1 MKRLFVFLAFTMLVS
16 IIKAQCLYEINSHV
30 GSNTEKI
37 NTSIIDSITY
47 EISDDS
53 YNQIIWMNG
62 NKSSAAISP
71 NDSICFNER
80 YELYPIISDGIETGL
95 VTNNGNYGFI
105 SNKLEDC
112 DDCRMVVISNND
124 NSDNLIIFA
133 DSLGFIRYIKIGD
146 NNFSIIYGKSDF
158 LVYVNE
164 NLLKRGSYE
173 DLHIED
179 YYTSSIENKDN
190 LSTRKV
196 CAFLCAM
203 FDYIGESYNSDVLRT
218 FSKELFNGR
227 FIAES
232 ERNSKTINTYNI
244 RRFKSGNIKSYIDFL
259 QFYLEQMQK
268 LARFI
273 VFGNTEI
280 ETLSPLKRKI
290 NNYELGCKV
299 TYGTNGMLG
308 DVFVRDHN
316 ISIILKKSTSE
327 KVVRTETRT
336 SASSTDN
343 TYYMPFDN
351 LDLDTKYK
359 FFPRLDAYFWM
370 PDKPERLSV
379 WEIGTEY
386 KFPPFLFLSMGAS
399 KEGESKSFK
408 VGHPACSIEEA
419 YAITDKSATVDCHFS
434 DLPEGANCYIEVS
447 SSESGILEYS
457 CSAIEG
463 VQSIQLSGLKP
474 ITTYVCQP
482 IVEFNG
488 VEYKDGNSI
497 KFTTEMPDISGAWNC
512 TEEWYYA
519 WDKQYEHPQYKTYSI
534 VLNEDGTIIKDGK
547 SDYVK
552 SSWGYTKEGNLK
564 IAVTEMATN
573 SYIGGFDLSC
583 TADNANNPKK
593 FTGVYNNW
601 SYNDVVGYVGRG
613 GNSVVLSR

>member
-16 IIKAQCLYEINSHV
+16 IVKAQSLYEINSHV

-71 NDSICFNER
+71 KDSVCFNER
-80 YELYPIISDGIETGL
+80 YELYPIISEDIETGL
-95 VTNNGNYGFI
+95 VTNNGNYSFI

-112 DDCRMVVISNND
+112 DDCRMIVISDSANND
-124 NSDNLIIFA
+124 DLIIFA
-133 DSLGFIRYIKIGD
+133 DSLGFIRYIKSGD
-146 NNFSIIYGKSDF
+146 NDFSIIYGKNDF

-179 YYTSSIENKDN
+179 YYASSIENKDN
-190 LSTRKV
+190 LSIRKV

-203 FDYIGESYNSDVLRT
+203 FDFIGESHNSSVLRT

-227 FIAES
+227 FITES
-232 ERNSKTINTYNI
+232 ERNSKTIKTYNI
-244 RRFKSGNIKSYIDFL
+244 KRFKSGYIKNYLDFL
-259 QFYLEQMQK
+259 QICLETMQK
-268 LARFI
+268 IARFI

-280 ETLSPLKRKI
+280 ETLSPQKRKI

-299 TYGTNGMLG
+299 TYGANGMLG
-308 DVFVRDHN
+308 DVFVRDYN
-316 ISIILKKSTSE
+316 ISIVLKKSTSE

-351 LDLDTKYK
+351 LNLDTKYK

-434 DLPEGANCYIEVS
+434 DLPEGSACYVRVS
-447 SSESGILEYS
+447 CNDGGIQRVS
-457 CSAIEG
+457 CSATEG
-463 VQSIQLSGLKP
+463 KQSVQLSGLIP
-474 ITTYVCQP
+474 NTMYICQP
-482 IVEFNG
+482 IVEFHG
-488 VEYKDGNSI
+488 KEYPADNTI
-497 KFTTEMPDISGAWNC
+497 DFTTDLPDISGTWTCKETHYKFNNANYP
-512 TEEWYYA
+512 YYT
-519 WDKQYEHPQYKTYSI
+519 TYTI
-534 VLNEDGTIIKDGK
+534 TLNEDGSVSWSNSSKIISGSWTFSKNGNVELEIMDVATQTANSGK
-547 SDYVK
+547 KWRGNVDSLDNPQK
-552 SSWGYTKEGNLK
+552 ITGYTNRWNYNQNGFFDGD
-564 IAVTEMATN
+564 AVEFEMT
-573 SYIGGFDLSC
+573 
-583 TADNANNPKK
+583 
-593 FTGVYNNW
+593 
-601 SYNDVVGYVGRG
+601 R
-613 GNSVVLSR
+613 

>member
-16 IIKAQCLYEINSHV
+16 IVKAQSLYEINSHV

-95 VTNNGNYGFI
+95 VTNNGNYSFI

-124 NSDNLIIFA
+124 NSDNLVIFA

-218 FSKELFNGR
+218 FSKELFTGR

-244 RRFKSGNIKSYIDFL
+244 RRFKSGNIKDYIDFL

-408 VGHPACSIEEA
+408 IGHPACSIEEA

-434 DLPEGANCYIEVS
+434 DLPEGSACYVRVS
-447 SSESGILEYS
+447 CNDGGIQRVS
-457 CSAIEG
+457 CSATEG
-463 VQSIQLSGLKP
+463 KQSVQLSGLIP
-474 ITTYVCQP
+474 NTMYICQP
-482 IVEFNG
+482 IVEFHG
-488 VEYKDGNSI
+488 KEYPADNTI
-497 KFTTEMPDISGAWNC
+497 DFTTDLPDISGTWTCKETHYKFNNANYP
-512 TEEWYYA
+512 YYT
-519 WDKQYEHPQYKTYSI
+519 TYTI
-534 VLNEDGTIIKDGK
+534 TLNEDGSVSWSNSSKIISGSWTFSKNGNVELEIMDVATQTANSGK
-547 SDYVK
+547 KWRGNVDSLDNPQK
-552 SSWGYTKEGNLK
+552 ITGYTNRWNYNQNGFFDGD
-564 IAVTEMATN
+564 AVEFEMT
-573 SYIGGFDLSC
+573 
-583 TADNANNPKK
+583 
-593 FTGVYNNW
+593 
-601 SYNDVVGYVGRG
+601 R
-613 GNSVVLSR
+613 

>member
-16 IIKAQCLYEINSHV
+16 IIKAQSLYEINSHV
-30 GSNTEKI
+30 GSNTEKV

-71 NDSICFNER
+71 KDSVCFNER
-80 YELYPIISDGIETGL
+80 YELYPIISEDIETGL
-95 VTNNGNYGFI
+95 VTNNGNYSFI

-112 DDCRMVVISNND
+112 DDCRMIVISDSANND
-124 NSDNLIIFA
+124 DLIIFA
-133 DSLGFIRYIKIGD
+133 DSLGFIRYIKSGD
-146 NNFSIIYGKSDF
+146 NDFSIIYGKNDF

-179 YYTSSIENKDN
+179 YYASSIENKDN
-190 LSTRKV
+190 LSIRKV

-203 FDYIGESYNSDVLRT
+203 FDFIGESHNSSVLRT

-227 FIAES
+227 FITES
-232 ERNSKTINTYNI
+232 ERNSKTIKTYNI
-244 RRFKSGNIKSYIDFL
+244 KRFKSGYIKNYLDFL
-259 QFYLEQMQK
+259 QFCLETMQK
-268 LARFI
+268 IARFI

-280 ETLSPLKRKI
+280 ETLSPQKRKI

-299 TYGTNGMLG
+299 TYGANGMLG
-308 DVFVRDHN
+308 DVFVRDYN
-316 ISIILKKSTSE
+316 ISIVLKKSTSE

-351 LDLDTKYK
+351 LNLDTKYK

-434 DLPEGANCYIEVS
+434 DLPEGSACYVRVS
-447 SSESGILEYS
+447 CNDGGIQRVS
-457 CSAIEG
+457 CSATEG
-463 VQSIQLSGLKP
+463 KQSVQLSGLIP
-474 ITTYVCQP
+474 NTMYICQP
-482 IVEFNG
+482 IVEFHG
-488 VEYKDGNSI
+488 KEYPADNTI
-497 KFTTEMPDISGAWNC
+497 DFTTDLPDISGTWTCKETHYKFNNANYP
-512 TEEWYYA
+512 YYT
-519 WDKQYEHPQYKTYSI
+519 TYTI
-534 VLNEDGTIIKDGK
+534 TLNEDGSVSWSNSSKIISGSWTFSKNGNVELEIMDVATQTANSGK
-547 SDYVK
+547 KWRGNVDSLDNPQK
-552 SSWGYTKEGNLK
+552 ITGYTNRWNYNQNGFFDGD
-564 IAVTEMATN
+564 AVEFEMT
-573 SYIGGFDLSC
+573 
-583 TADNANNPKK
+583 
-593 FTGVYNNW
+593 
-601 SYNDVVGYVGRG
+601 R
-613 GNSVVLSR
+613 

>member
-1 MKRLFVFLAFTMLVS
+1 MKRLFIFWAFVMFVS
-16 IIKAQCLYEINSHV
+16 IIRAQSLYEIISHV
-30 GSNTEKI
+30 GRNTEKI
-37 NTSIIDSITY
+37 STSIIDSITY

-62 NKSSAAISP
+62 SKSSTAISP
-71 NDSICFNER
+71 NDSVCFNER
-80 YELYPIISDGIETGL
+80 YELYPIITEDIETGL
-95 VTNNGNYGFI
+95 VTNNGNYSFI

-112 DDCRMVVISNND
+112 DDCRMIVISDNANN
-124 NSDNLIIFA
+124 DNLIIFA
-133 DSLGFIRYIKIGD
+133 DSLGFIRYIKSGD
-146 NNFSIIYGKSDF
+146 NDFSIIYGKNDF
-158 LVYVNE
+158 LIYVNE

-179 YYTSSIENKDN
+179 YNASFIENRDN

-203 FDYIGESYNSDVLRT
+203 FDFIGESYNSSVLRT

-244 RRFKSGNIKSYIDFL
+244 RRFKSSHLKDYFDFL

-280 ETLSPLKRKI
+280 ETLSPQKRKI
-290 NNYELGCKV
+290 NNYDLGCKV
-299 TYGTNGMLG
+299 AYGTNGMLG

-351 LDLDTKYK
+351 LDLDTKYN

-434 DLPEGANCYIEVS
+434 DLPEGSACYVRVS
-447 SSESGILEYS
+447 CNDGGIQRVS
-457 CSAIEG
+457 CSATEG
-463 VQSIQLSGLKP
+463 KQSVQLSGLTP
-474 ITTYVCQP
+474 NTMYICQP
-482 IVEFNG
+482 IVEFHG
-488 VEYKDGNSI
+488 KEYPADNTI
-497 KFTTEMPDISGAWNC
+497 DFTTDLPDISGTWTCKETHYKFNNANYP
-512 TEEWYYA
+512 YYT
-519 WDKQYEHPQYKTYSI
+519 TYTI
-534 VLNEDGTIIKDGK
+534 TLNEDGSVSWSNSSKIISGSWTFSKNGNVELEIIDVATQTANSGK
-547 SDYVK
+547 KWRGNVDSLDNPQK
-552 SSWGYTKEGNLK
+552 ITGYTNRWNYNQNGFFDGD
-564 IAVTEMATN
+564 AVEFEMT
-573 SYIGGFDLSC
+573 
-583 TADNANNPKK
+583 
-593 FTGVYNNW
+593 
-601 SYNDVVGYVGRG
+601 R
-613 GNSVVLSR
+613 

>member
-1 MKRLFVFLAFTMLVS
+1 MKRLFVFLAFAMLVS
-16 IIKAQCLYEINSHV
+16 TIKAQSLYEINSHV

-47 EISDDS
+47 EISNGS

-62 NKSSAAISP
+62 NKSSTIISP
-71 NDSICFNER
+71 NDSVCFNER
-80 YELYPIISDGIETGL
+80 YELYPIISEDIETGL
-95 VTNNGNYGFI
+95 VTNNGNYSFI

-112 DDCRMVVISNND
+112 DDCRMIVISDNTNN
-124 NSDNLIIFA
+124 DNLIIFT
-133 DSLGFIRYIKIGD
+133 DSLGFIRYVKSGD
-146 NNFSIIYGKSDF
+146 NNFSIIYGKNDF

-179 YYTSSIENKDN
+179 YYASSIENKDN

-203 FDYIGESYNSDVLRT
+203 FDFIGESYNSSVLRT

-232 ERNSKTINTYNI
+232 ERNSKTIKTYNMK
-244 RRFKSGNIKSYIDFL
+244 RFKYGYIKNYLDLL

-280 ETLSPLKRKI
+280 ETLSPQKRKI

-299 TYGTNGMLG
+299 AYGANGMLG

-351 LDLDTKYK
+351 LNLDTKYK

-408 VGHPACSIEEA
+408 VGHPTCSIEEA
-419 YAITDKSATVDCHFS
+419 YTITDNSATVDCHFS
-434 DLPEGANCYIEVS
+434 DLPEGSTCYVRMS
-447 SSESGILEYS
+447 CNDGGIQRVS

-463 VQSIQLSGLKP
+463 KQTIQLSGLTP
-474 ITTYVCQP
+474 NTMYICQP
-482 IVEFNG
+482 IVEFHG
-488 VEYKDGNSI
+488 TEYQADNTI
-497 KFTTEMPDISGAWNC
+497 DFTTDMPDISGTWTCKETHYKFNNANYP
-512 TEEWYYA
+512 YYT
-519 WDKQYEHPQYKTYSI
+519 TYT
-534 VLNEDGTIIKDGK
+534 VTLNEDGSVSWSNSSKIVSGSWTFSKNGK
-547 SDYVK
+547 VELEIMDVATQTANSGKKWSGNVDSLDNPQK
-552 SSWGYTKEGNLK
+552 ITGYTNRWNYNQNGFFNGD
-564 IAVTEMATN
+564 AVEFEMT
-573 SYIGGFDLSC
+573 
-583 TADNANNPKK
+583 
-593 FTGVYNNW
+593 
-601 SYNDVVGYVGRG
+601 R
-613 GNSVVLSR
+613 

>member
-1 MKRLFVFLAFTMLVS
+1 MLVS
-16 IIKAQCLYEINSHV
+16 IIKAQSLYEINSHV

-71 NDSICFNER
+71 KDSVCFNER
-80 YELYPIISDGIETGL
+80 YELYPIISEDIETGL
-95 VTNNGNYGFI
+95 VTNNGNYSFI

-112 DDCRMVVISNND
+112 DDCRMIVISDSANND
-124 NSDNLIIFA
+124 DLIIFA
-133 DSLGFIRYIKIGD
+133 DSLGFIRYIKSGD
-146 NNFSIIYGKSDF
+146 NDFSIIYGKNDF

-179 YYTSSIENKDN
+179 YYASSIENKDN
-190 LSTRKV
+190 LSIRKV

-203 FDYIGESYNSDVLRT
+203 FDFIGESHNSSVLRT

-227 FIAES
+227 FITES
-232 ERNSKTINTYNI
+232 ERNSKTIKTYNI
-244 RRFKSGNIKSYIDFL
+244 KRFKSGYIKNYLDFL
-259 QFYLEQMQK
+259 QFCLETMQK
-268 LARFI
+268 IARFI

-280 ETLSPLKRKI
+280 ETLSPQKRKI

-299 TYGTNGMLG
+299 TYGANGMLG
-308 DVFVRDHN
+308 DVFVRDYN
-316 ISIILKKSTSE
+316 ISIVLKKSTSE

-351 LDLDTKYK
+351 LNLDTKYK

-434 DLPEGANCYIEVS
+434 DLPEGSACYVRVS
-447 SSESGILEYS
+447 CNDGGIQRVS
-457 CSAIEG
+457 CSATEG
-463 VQSIQLSGLKP
+463 KQSVQLSGLTP
-474 ITTYVCQP
+474 NTMYICQP
-482 IVEFNG
+482 IVEFHG
-488 VEYKDGNSI
+488 KEYPADNTI
-497 KFTTEMPDISGAWNC
+497 DFTTDLPDISGTWTCKETHYKFNNANYP
-512 TEEWYYA
+512 YYT
-519 WDKQYEHPQYKTYSI
+519 TYTI
-534 VLNEDGTIIKDGK
+534 TLNEDGSVSWSNSSKIISGSWTFSKNGNVELEIMDVATQTANSGK
-547 SDYVK
+547 KWRGNVDSLDNPQK
-552 SSWGYTKEGNLK
+552 ITGYTNRWNYNQNGFFDGD
-564 IAVTEMATN
+564 AVEFEMT
-573 SYIGGFDLSC
+573 
-583 TADNANNPKK
+583 
-593 FTGVYNNW
+593 
-601 SYNDVVGYVGRG
+601 R
-613 GNSVVLSR
+613 